1 MAVRLAHADHD
12 VSAIARGPHL
22 AAIRANG
29 LKLVEAHQELVAD
42 LEATDRIADLDTQDV
57 VLLALKAHQI
67 AAVVDDLRALFGP
80 DTVLVTLQNGI
91 PWWYFQKLRGGFA
104 DRVVETVDPGGRL
117 FNAIDPNRII
127 GCIGYPAATIAEPGV
142 IRHIEGNKFPVG
154 ELDGCDSE
162 RVRMVSGLFEQAGFK
177 SRVLDDIRS
186 EIWLKLWGN
195 LTFNPISALTHST
208 LVDICQF
215 PLTRA
220 LAAAMMTEAQAI
232 GERLG
237 AGFRVPMERR
247 IAGAE
252 GVGKHKTSMLQ
263 DVEAGKPL
271 EIDGMLGV
279 VVELAGVTGVEV
291 PTLRALYACVSLLNK
306 TIQEE
311 DLRIKGCPASW
322 LAAGSESPTAFGW
335 RPHPPWLRC
344 SLVEYCRHSPSSRRA
359 RLAPRHP
366 RYDAGLSPRTAGRSP
381 ADGRRNQAARFAH
394 AGVS

>member
-1 MAVRLAHADHD
+1 MKICVVGAGAIGGYVAVRLAQAGHA

-22 AAIRANG
+22 AAIRAHG
-29 LKLVEAHQELVAD
+29 LKLVEAAQELVATD

-67 AAVVDDLRALFGP
+67 AAVVDDLPVLLGP

-91 PWWYFQKLRGGFA
+91 PWWYFQKLRGPYA
-104 DRVVETVDPGGRL
+104 DRVVETVDPGGVL

-127 GCIGYPAATIAEPGV
+127 GCIGYPAATIVEPGV
-142 IRHIEGNKFPVG
+142 IRHIEGNRFPVG
-154 ELDGCDSE
+154 ELDGSDSD
-162 RVRMVSGLFEQAGFK
+162 RVRMVSGLLEQADFK

-208 LVDICQF
+208 LDDICQF
-215 PLTRA
+215 PLTRE
-220 LAAAMMTEAQAI
+220 LAAAMMTEAQVI

-237 AGFRVPMERR
+237 ARFRVPMERR

-279 VVELAGVTGVEV
+279 VVELAAITGVEV
-291 PTLRALYACVSLLNK
+291 PTLRALYACASLLNK
-306 TIQEE
+306 TIQDERV
-311 DLRIKGCPASW
+311 RIKVAP
-322 LAAGSESPTAFGW
+322 LAG
-335 RPHPPWLRC
+335 
-344 SLVEYCRHSPSSRRA
+344 
-359 RLAPRHP
+359 
-366 RYDAGLSPRTAGRSP
+366 
-381 ADGRRNQAARFAH
+381 
-394 AGVS
+394 